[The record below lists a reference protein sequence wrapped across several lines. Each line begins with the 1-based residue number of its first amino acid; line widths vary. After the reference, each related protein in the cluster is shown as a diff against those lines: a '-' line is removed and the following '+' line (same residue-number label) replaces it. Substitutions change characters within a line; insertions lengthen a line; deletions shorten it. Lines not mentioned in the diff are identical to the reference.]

1 MLRFALLASGLLLCG
16 TVRAAVTAAP
26 QLPSPVMGVVQVV
39 LALVLVIGAV
49 LALAWA
55 VRRLQGGAFGITQ
68 HLKVVSAVMVGPRE
82 RVVIVEFSGDWLV
95 LGVSGQQVTLL
106 SREPRPADLPPT
118 GGNEPP
124 FARFL
129 KSALAAGRRSSAD
142 SSDSGSSKK

>member
-1 MLRFALLASGLLLCG
+1 VLRFALLAAGLLLCS
-16 TVRAAVTAAP
+16 TAWAAVTAAP

-39 LALVLVIGAV
+39 LALALVIGAV

-55 VRRLQGGAFGITQ
+55 VRRLQGGAFGVAQ

-82 RVVIVEFSGDWLV
+82 RVVIVEFAGDWLV

-106 SREPRPADLPPT
+106 SREPRPADLPPV

-129 KSALAAGRRSSAD
+129 KSALAAGRRPPAD
-142 SSDSGSSKK
+142 SSDSGSPK